1 LTSVLV
7 KFTFNFTFSLV
18 NNEKQVAAEASRAFY
33 SLIVNPTLRFVN
45 CSIGA
50 QKSFGLIKIA
60 PKATNKRPQ
69 YPLLVRPEQE
79 IPADDVIDFDDKKPQ
94 FV

>member
-1 LTSVLV
+1 
-7 KFTFNFTFSLV
+7 
-18 NNEKQVAAEASRAFY
+18 
-33 SLIVNPTLRFVN
+33 VN

-60 PKATNKRPQ
+60 LKATNKRSQ

>member
-1 LTSVLV
+1 M
-7 KFTFNFTFSLV
+7 
-18 NNEKQVAAEASRAFY
+18 
-33 SLIVNPTLRFVN
+33 ICN

-69 YPLLVRPEQE
+69 YPLLVRHEQE
-79 IPADDVIDFDDKKPQ
+79 IPADDVIDFDGKKKTICPIPNLR
-94 FV
+94 FL